1 MVHQK
6 VTTLYFQSRFSISKI
21 DRFFKNVNLGMDHC
35 SGSWFR
41 RPLSS
46 ILETLYLLKLCQYFD
61 ELTFTNGFFLPW
73 VFLEYVD
80 SLSKILLCNSTT
92 ELILRVYIP
101 LIFYYK
107 LFHGKLPSIWKPN
120 SHFIWCQHPLG
131 NWFLKQS
138 QNIQLPL
145 HSWYWSQ
152 PLWQSQLWS
161 Y

>member
-1 MVHQK
+1 M
-6 VTTLYFQSRFSISKI
+6 
-21 DRFFKNVNLGMDHC
+21 
-35 SGSWFR
+35 
-41 RPLSS
+41 PL
-46 ILETLYLLKLCQYFD
+46 
-61 ELTFTNGFFLPW
+61 
-73 VFLEYVD
+73 VFLKYVD
-80 SLSKILLCNSTT
+80 FLLKILLFRTQHLCNFTT

-101 LIFYYK
+101 LIFNFR

-152 PLWQSQLWS
+152 PLWKNQLWS
-161 Y
+161 YGPRYRNMLKSKSLNFLNWIWFCYTHFYMKIQILSEKITENLGFETPLH